1 MSKVVTKKAKPNG
14 FAVFMQDIRDRYR
27 EEGQRVPSMAEMV
40 NIANPLWS
48 ELSPQ
53 DRSYFN
59 QRAKVASKS
68 GLSMAK
74 VVTDTRLD
82 CLGEAL
88 ADRVDEKG
96 QIEER
101 RKSERQFTR
110 ARWPV
115 GKAAA
120 KCRFYFID
128 FQYICH
134 VEKGNYFPCE
144 ISAIEYSIECG
155 IIRSWHKFVDPGKIP
170 TGYRWEAQN
179 RSEQT
184 HKIPIEKFELAED
197 NYELILDELQVFI
210 NPRRESEF
218 PPIFTRKDDAE
229 IAESCCRWLAERTET
244 AHELFKV
251 YVLEYLLIDLSSHIS
266 DIAPSSHESK
276 DMLSSSA
283 FDYEPGANCAWHET
297 REIRHCSLGVVNRL
311 AYIFSD
317 HLCPKYNITMGPK
330 HLPIVR
336 ESHQQ
341 TVLSPGPQETDFV
354 FPSRDVRYFP
364 SPRQTPFSSA
374 RYDTEDNE
382 SLASYATESANSV
395 YPVYSQQG
403 VTTPASGSSSP
414 LVKRGRG
421 RGRAKM
427 HSVDQPQ
434 VGSSTYGTIGD
445 TVQDIDSESLLST
458 DTALNSLQISS
469 APDNNPWSAAPP
481 VSEQGYPVSP
491 QRPSLTPDSFYNP
504 YPLAS
509 VSIPQPS
516 SVPSPAPAY
525 YNPAPSPHLHNPY
538 TYNMQP
544 ISNAVPQ
551 YNPPLIPQS
560 YPPQPVPAIPPPNAT
575 HTSAFTHPSLLQQPG
590 TTYSTQ
596 PSLYQ
601 YPQYQQA
608 PVTQHSY
615 PYNPPYQQTNPQSTY
630 APQQP
635 TAILPQPQVPSLN
648 PSQAYTP
655 QVMSVQQGTPTLP
668 AAQGQIPSQMLAP
681 QYQHY
686 GQYPQNVH
694 FPQTQPLFPVSQTEG
709 SQILAANQVQ
719 QGAYYPHPPHQVSPN
734 PEQAYPRVQVP
745 VQPQ

>member
-1 MSKVVTKKAKPNG
+1 MTKKAKPNG
-14 FAVFMQDIRDRYR
+14 FAIFMQDIRDRYR

-82 CLGEAL
+82 CLGEPL
-88 ADRVDEKG
+88 ADRVDERG

-101 RKSERQFTR
+101 RKTERQFTR

-184 HKIPIEKFELAED
+184 HKVPIEKFDLAEN
-197 NYELILDELQVFI
+197 NYGLILDELQLFI
-210 NPRRESEF
+210 NPHRENEF

-229 IAESCCRWLAERTET
+229 MVESCCRWLAERTET
-244 AHELFKV
+244 SHELFKV

-266 DIAPSSHESK
+266 DIAPSIHESK

-336 ESHQQ
+336 ESLQQ
-341 TVLSPGPQETDFV
+341 TVLSPGPQDADFV
-354 FPSRDVRYFP
+354 FPSRDIRYFP
-364 SPRQTPFSSA
+364 SARQTAISVTSNK
-374 RYDTEDNE
+374 YEVEDNE
-382 SLASYATESANSV
+382 SLASYSTASCDSV
-395 YPVYSQQG
+395 YPVYAQQG
-403 VTTPASGSSSP
+403 ARAPGSGSSSP
-414 LVKRGRG
+414 VVKKGRGRG
-421 RGRAKM
+421 RGRKQMAEQ
-427 HSVDQPQ
+427 SEAE
-434 VGSSTYGTIGD
+434 VGRGSTYGTIGD
-445 TVQDIDSESLLST
+445 TVQDIDLESVLST
-458 DTALNSLQISS
+458 ATELDSLQINLPPEGNQCYT
-469 APDNNPWSAAPP
+469 APTPP
-481 VSEQGYPVSP
+481 LSGQGYPVLP
-491 QRPSLTPDSFYNP
+491 QAPSHTPDSFYNP
-504 YPLAS
+504 YPLPSAAPTLQQSS
-509 VSIPQPS
+509 VHTVPNPAAPYYNP
-516 SVPSPAPAY
+516 VPSP
-525 YNPAPSPHLHNPY
+525 H
-538 TYNMQP
+538 TQP
-544 ISNAVPQ
+544 ISTPASVPQ
-551 YNPPLIPQS
+551 YNPLVPQG
-560 YPPQPVPAIPPPNAT
+560 YPPHPVPTASLTSAT
-575 HTSAFTHPSLLQQPG
+575 HTSAFTHPSPLQQA
-590 TTYSTQ
+590 
-596 PSLYQ
+596 PSYPPTHPSFYQ
-601 YPQYQQA
+601 YPQYQQP
-608 PVTQHSY
+608 PVPPQY
-615 PYNPPYQQTNPQSTY
+615 PYPPTSYDNTNPQSSY
-630 APQQP
+630 APQQQQ
-635 TAILPQPQVPSLN
+635 TGVLPQS
-648 PSQAYTP
+648 
-655 QVMSVQQGTPTLP
+655 
-668 AAQGQIPSQMLAP
+668 QIPSVYPPHVTPGQQGNPALSAQGMIASQTQAP
-681 QYQHY
+681 PYQHY
-686 GQYPQNVH
+686 PQYLPNGH
-694 FPQTQPLFPVSQTEG
+694 FMQTQPLLPATQTDT
-709 SQILAANQVQ
+709 SQIRAYNPMQ
-719 QGAYYPHPPHQVSPN
+719 QGAYYPSHLVPLN
-734 PEQAYPRVQVP
+734 PEQTYPRVQVP